1 MNGGLCLICGDDD
14 YLTESSAR
22 ARIGRVLPESAD
34 VFGLEIVDG
43 RKNTGDEVEK
53 AVNQCIEAVQTQG
66 FFAAEKVI
74 WLRDANFLTGG
85 ERAAD
90 SEMAKAAVARL
101 TECLKNGMSEG
112 QTLIIT
118 TNKVLRSSIF
128 FKTCQKNGEVEDF
141 GNNLKTR
148 ELEQRASQRIDA
160 MIKEAGLK
168 MDASVR
174 NAFIQR
180 VGFDTRSLLQ
190 EIEKLRLYVGEA
202 KQVNLQDL
210 HEITSVGKEAE
221 AWDLLDAFGE
231 RDANNMLATLRR
243 MNGQKGVGIRLAAM
257 LDKNVRELL
266 VLREAYDRKWISYV
280 NRQARWCANDLSP
293 EEAEMLEKLP
303 VNVRTMPG
311 WILRKK
317 LAHAINYSLREL
329 RVARF
334 RILELREK
342 LVSTGLPE
350 MFLLETT
357 LMRIVGQKGK
367 KAGLRAAAK
376 AGAP

>member
-14 YLTESSAR
+14 YLVESSAR
-22 ARIGRVLPESAD
+22 ARIGRALPEAAD

-66 FFAAEKVI
+66 FFGAEKVV

-85 ERAAD
+85 ERTAE
-90 SEMAKAAVARL
+90 SEAAKAAVAKL
-101 TECLKNGMSEG
+101 TDCLKNGLPEG

-118 TNKVLRSSIF
+118 SNKVLRSSVF
-128 FKTCQKNGEVEDF
+128 FKACQKNGEVEDF
-141 GNNLKTR
+141 GNNLKPR
-148 ELEQRASQRIDA
+148 ELEQRAAQRIDA
-160 MIKEAGLK
+160 MLKGAGLK
-168 MDASVR
+168 MDTGVR

-180 VGFDTRSLLQ
+180 VGYDTRSIVQ
-190 EIEKLRLYVGEA
+190 ELDKLRLYVGEA
-202 KQVNLQDL
+202 GQVRLADV

-231 RDANNMLATLRR
+231 RNASNMLATLRR
-243 MNGQKGVGIRLAAM
+243 MSGQKGVGIRLAAM

-266 VLREAYDRKWISYV
+266 VLRDAYDRKWIS
-280 NRQARWCANDLSP
+280 NANGQAGWCARDLSP
-293 EEAEMLEKLP
+293 EETEMLEKLP
-303 VNVRTMPG
+303 VNAQAMPG
-311 WILRKK
+311 WMLRKK
-317 LAHAINYSLREL
+317 MAHAVNYSLQEL

-350 MFLLETT
+350 MFLLETA

-367 KAGLRAAAK
+367 KAGPRVAAK
-376 AGAP
+376 AGAS

>member
-118 TNKVLRSSIF
+118 TNKVLRSSVF

-141 GNNLKTR
+141 GNNLKPR

-367 KAGLRAAAK
+367 KAGLRIAAK